1 MRFLIH
7 NVVAPLALGLGL
19 LALTA
24 CETAGVVRHSSKP
37 QTFTQGLA
45 QIQGQ
50 IGYLRD
56 MTAFFLDTRGEDCVK
71 SPNTDLCTAA
81 AKIDAKTREYR
92 DKVDLMYHAYE
103 ASSGVLSQCKIVYN
117 NVVLPCET
125 TEDQILAGLIELKA
139 LLPKGEK

>member
-1 MRFLIH
+1 MPKIMRLFI
-7 NVVAPLALGLGL
+7 LGLAFLGL
-19 LALTA
+19 AA

-56 MTAFFLDTRGEDCVK
+56 MTAFFLDIRGEDCVK
-71 SPNTDLCTAA
+71 SPNTDLCAAA
-81 AKIDAKTREYR
+81 AKIDVKTREYR

-125 TEDQILAGLIELKA
+125 TEDQILAGLIELQA